1 MTIVRVGPTKKYSDG
16 WEAAFGKKGAGK
28 SAAKA
33 KMAGSSGMKSKKKMA
48 PAGPKKKAK
57 K

>member
-1 MTIVRVGPTKKYSDG
+1 VGPTKKYSDG
-16 WEAAFGKKGAGK
+16 WDAAFGKKGAGR

-33 KMAGSSGMKSKKKMA
+33 KMAGSSGVRSRKKIA
-48 PAGPKKKAK
+48 PAGAKKKAK